1 MQLAKKH
8 IVCPL
13 FDITHDSGTASSIRK
28 KKALCAQ
35 SLTSLFT
42 HDSATASSSD
52 MMLSALKLL
61 PKNRISNHADSK

>member
-1 MQLAKKH
+1 MTVEQQ
-8 IVCPL
+8 VQ
-13 FDITHDSGTASSIRK
+13 FEK